1 MTRKLPHVSST
12 LLSLL
17 LVAMMTSLRV
27 VGSTATTTATQ
38 EALEEEAGSA
48 SSSSRTA
55 HALRRWIEE
64 AEGGHVHPNVELL
77 PRKVPLH
84 HPSHLSSSP
93 SPQQRPTSWWF
104 AAKGPLR
111 KGEVIAVIP
120 DTHVFQLSTSSTTDP
135 MKEFP
140 CDMVEAVAQELELGE
155 LSFYA
160 PMFQHLQELS
170 LDVFPIPSL
179 WSSPSRQLLRQL
191 LSIVSDDKDDDDDDN
206 DIHRRRTHDPS
217 LNLPPRDPVEWITQ
231 DYLTNCYGDSHN
243 HHNDDNDEESS
254 SSIAPS
260 GRSIVAAAMTIT
272 WKEDGFRIIPL
283 SSLFLHRNG
292 PTYTNVDMGRRKS
305 RLSSSRSHNTDTTT
319 AFHVVALR
327 DIAAGEFLSWTHNL
341 CNECGRRRQGGY
353 GTAGRC
359 WPISVCLRC
368 RWMLFSLIPPS
379 TTILVSPILFDVVCF
394 HLRSELY
401 CHQNCFEIM
410 DGLKTFLNDGTT

>member
-1 MTRKLPHVSST
+1 MTRILPLVSSA

-17 LVAMMTSLRV
+17 LVVVMTSLRV
-27 VGSTATTTATQ
+27 VGSTAATTATQ

-48 SSSSRTA
+48 SSSSRTS

-84 HPSHLSSSP
+84 HPSHLSSS
-93 SPQQRPTSWWF
+93 RPTSWWF

-120 DTHVFQLSTSSTTDP
+120 DTHVFQLSTTDP

-160 PMFQHLQELS
+160 PMFQHLQELT

-191 LSIVSDDKDDDDDDN
+191 LSIVSDDKDDDDN
-206 DIHRRRTHDPS
+206 ENHRRRTHDPS

-243 HHNDDNDEESS
+243 NHNDDNDEESS
-254 SSIAPS
+254 SSSSIAPS
-260 GRSIVAAAMTIT
+260 GRSILAAAMTIT

-283 SSLFLHRNG
+283 SSLFLHHNG

-305 RLSSSRSHNTDTTT
+305 RLSSSRSHNADVTT

-327 DIAAGEFLSWTHNL
+327 DIAPGEFLSWTHNL

-353 GTAGRC
+353 GTAGR
-359 WPISVCLRC
+359 
-368 RWMLFSLIPPS
+368 
-379 TTILVSPILFDVVCF
+379 
-394 HLRSELY
+394 
-401 CHQNCFEIM
+401 
-410 DGLKTFLNDGTT
+410 